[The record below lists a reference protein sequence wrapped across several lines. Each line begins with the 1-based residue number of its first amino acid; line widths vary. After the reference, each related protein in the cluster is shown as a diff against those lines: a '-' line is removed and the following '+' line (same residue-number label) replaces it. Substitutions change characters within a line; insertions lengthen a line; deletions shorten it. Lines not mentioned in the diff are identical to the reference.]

1 MLKRGIALTIFAT
14 AIVAAACG
22 SDDDTTSPPP
32 VSKIVNFTAS
42 LSPANEPS
50 VAGNPTGSGTFTA
63 TLDTSTHV
71 FTWTSTFTGL
81 TGNATLAHI
90 HGPFPSGTATSAG
103 VLLNFDPASPNAGAG
118 TGFVFTKAPAGTIS
132 GSITLTP
139 ATSLSTT
146 LKGDSLEKLILGGL
160 TYVNIH
166 TATNGGGEIRGQ
178 LTKKP

>member
-1 MLKRGIALTIFAT
+1 MLKRGLALTIFAT

-50 VAGNPTGSGTFTA
+50 VTGNPTGSGTFTA

-71 FTWTSTFTGL
+71 FTWNATFTGL

-90 HGPFPSGTATSAG
+90 HGPFPSGTTTSAG
-103 VLLNFDPASPNAGAG
+103 VLLNFDPLSPNGQAG
-118 TGFVFTKAPAGTIS
+118 TNFVFTKAPAGTIS
-132 GSITLTP
+132 GSFTLSPAASITTQV
-139 ATSLSTT
+139 
-146 LKGDSLEKLILGGL
+146 KGDSLEKLILAGL
-160 TYVNIH
+160 TYVNVH
-166 TATNGGGEIRGQ
+166 TATNGAGEIRGQ